1 MCWDGEYEAE
11 RDGRI
16 GRDDIEVRR
25 AGERKNNK
33 TVQEKL
39 TLQEKFSNEIALHFS

>member
-1 MCWDGEYEAE
+1 MYWDGEYEAE
-11 RDGRI
+11 RDDRI

-25 AGERKNNK
+25 AGGRKNNK

>member
-11 RDGRI
+11 RDGN
-16 GRDDIEVRR
+16 IEVRR
-25 AGERKNNK
+25 AGGRKKNK
-33 TVQEKL
+33 TVKEKL

>member
-16 GRDDIEVRR
+16 RRDNIEVRR
-25 AGERKNNK
+25 AGGRKNNK

-39 TLQEKFSNEIALHFS
+39 TLPEKFSNEIALHFS

>member
-16 GRDDIEVRR
+16 GRDNIKVRR
-25 AGERKNNK
+25 ADGRKNNK

>member
-1 MCWDGEYEAE
+1 MYWDGEYEAE
-11 RDGRI
+11 RDDRI

-25 AGERKNNK
+25 AGARKNNK